1 MYYAGGYD
9 FRWHVLQLKE
19 RRAERSRFRRRAE
32 LLYFFGAEPG
42 LRPPVEVVR

>member
-19 RRAERSRFRRRAE
+19 RRAERSRFRKRVE
-32 LLYFFGAEPG
+32 YIIFFVAEPG
-42 LRPPVEVVR
+42 LMAVSR